1 MKDLQRILESG
12 STASI
17 EGIEAILQ
25 EILDS
30 GVLSAESLEQAV
42 LFQKAMAES
51 GTATTLHGCTW
62 DTGHF

>member
-12 STASI
+12 STDSI
-17 EGIEAILQ
+17 EGIEAILR

-30 GVLSAESLEQAV
+30 GVLSAESLEQAI

-51 GTATTLHGCTW
+51 GTSTALHG
-62 DTGHF
+62 